1 MSIAAS
7 LNFNKL
13 KNLAD
18 WKLLLFLVLFL
29 DVKMALKV
37 AAVILIYLLQA
48 DLRFGFSIKNS
59 RLPLFYP
66 LAIAI
71 AIADWL
77 ISRNYSINYGVV
89 LLTGIG
95 FWLLCILAMHQV
107 KLSVERNDTET
118 IHRTIILFFL
128 LNALVS
134 FFNLAAIVLEIGHLN
149 PYTYQGQYQKYFIGT
164 GDYIKGLTFDTS
176 TTNAVLNAFGVIYF
190 FTKKHAAMLCVCMT
204 VMLFTGSN
212 FINIIVLAI
221 LLMLF
226 IFKSTRDQKSLI
238 AICIMFLVV
247 FMAKISPQNYT
258 YVHETIKNSF
268 FPQPITNMAVP
279 KPSPYITLRPD
290 STLTP
295 DERKEKIAQAYMD
308 SIFRSRN
315 PKPVI
320 QTVTK
325 TETGRIITPV
335 ADINSRPYQHIA
347 ETTAYQKQLL
357 SFIDGHK
364 TDLPISAQQRPVGN
378 KPGKLV
384 GMQQTVS
391 FFRQHPA
398 KLLLGDGI
406 GNFSSK
412 LAFRASGI
420 GFAGGYPKKF
430 IYLSPDF
437 LSNHLDLYLNFF
449 SKKTDYHSLTNNPG
463 LVYDQLLAEYGL
475 IGLLC
480 FVVWYLGYFLRNY
493 KWLSYGWPIMLL
505 LMAVFAID
513 YWFEQLSILLFFELL
528 MLLNIKE
535 LSIKNELTYAK

>member
-1 MSIAAS
+1 MGNAAS

-18 WKLLLFLVLFL
+18 WKLLLFLILFL
-29 DVKMALKV
+29 DVKMAVKIG
-37 AAVILIYLLQA
+37 AVILIYLLQTNF
-48 DLRFGFSIKNS
+48 RFDFRIKNS
-59 RLPLFYP
+59 RLPVFY
-66 LAIAI
+66 LLTIAI
-71 AIADWL
+71 AIANWL
-77 ISRNYSINYGVV
+77 IGRNYSFNYDLV

-107 KLSVERNDTET
+107 KLSVEQNDTET

-128 LNALVS
+128 LNALIS
-134 FFNLAAIVLEIGHLN
+134 LFNLAAIVLEIGHFN

-190 FTKKHAAMLCVCMT
+190 FTKKHAAMLFVCMT

-212 FINIIVLAI
+212 FIDIIVLAI
-221 LLMLF
+221 LLSLF

-238 AICIMFLVV
+238 TICIMFLVV

-268 FPQPITNMAVP
+268 SHQPIKNVAAP
-279 KPSPYITLRPD
+279 KPLPYITLRPD

-295 DERKEKIAQAYMD
+295 EERKEKIAQAYMD
-308 SIFRSRN
+308 SVFLSRH
-315 PKPVI
+315 PKPQPQAVA
-320 QTVTK
+320 K
-325 TETGRIITPV
+325 TEAGRIITPV

-357 SFIDGHK
+357 GFIDTHK
-364 TDLPISAQQRPVGN
+364 ADLPISAQEKAIGN
-378 KPGKLV
+378 KPGKLI
-384 GMQQTVS
+384 GMRQTIN
-391 FFRQHPA
+391 FLKQHPA

-430 IYLSPDF
+430 VYLSRDF

-463 LVYDQLLAEYGL
+463 SVYDQLLAEYGV

-480 FVVWYLGYFLRNY
+480 FAVWYLGYFLKNY
-493 KWLSYGWPIMLL
+493 KWLSYGWPVMLL
-505 LMAVFAID
+505 LLAVFAID

-535 LSIKNELTYAK
+535 LSLKNDPTYAK